1 MRFPLLLPF
10 AALEL
15 PIPTAPLEWKQANFL
30 SISDS
35 HGWLLG
41 HQHTTWPEP
50 NYSGNYGSFASF
62 VIHMRKIADEKG
74 VDLLLIDSG
83 DHHDGSG
90 LVSSSPD
97 SASLAE
103 DIFSMIPYDVITI
116 GNHELYHYADAL
128 DIYENQARWGGR
140 YVTSNVNITV
150 KREGGWQ
157 SVPIGQTHLKFTTKQ
172 GYNVTAFGVI
182 FDFKAHDKGITVQ
195 KPSKLVHEPWFQ
207 EAIRDAPDYFV
218 LSGHMP
224 VRGETSEFAP
234 VFDAIRN
241 IHPKVPIYLFG
252 GHTHVRDCVQYDER
266 SIGVV
271 PGKYLETVA
280 FTSSSLPS
288 SSDDDRPLDV
298 ARRYLD
304 ANPTSY
310 QWHTNQ
316 TSNTFD
322 TEQGL
327 HISLTLQHL
336 ASSLNITDPLGVS
349 PHNYY
354 LSRHPWGHPRSV
366 LTLFS
371 DKVLPKTVIDHE
383 RGRGEQGTERIII
396 GNAGSL
402 RFDLFQ
408 GVFDR
413 NDELTVS
420 PFTSSFLYTRLP
432 ASLARNI
439 TDQMNRAG
447 ASKLVSKSPA
457 TPYEEEQR
465 VKRIHDRWLY
475 EQWRAYELENAYEG
489 DTQKVMVDKGKDKP
503 RTLGHV
509 TKDKCPGIGDDIA
522 HIPVPFYSDQP
533 DFISSPFPSV
543 AEDEEID
550 VVCMDF
556 ALDDFLTAV
565 NTLDPM
571 LNLTES
577 MMKPYAKG
585 LRINSV
591 FGKYAQ
597 RYWAAGIQE

>member
-1 MRFPLLLPF
+1 MRFPLLPL

-15 PIPTAPLEWKQANFL
+15 PIPTAHLEWKQANFL

-41 HQHTTWPEP
+41 HQHSTWPEP
-50 NYSGNYGSFASF
+50 NYSGDYGSFASF
-62 VIHMRKIADEKG
+62 VIHMREIAGEKG
-74 VDLLLIDSG
+74 VDLLLVDAG

-103 DIFSMIPYDVITI
+103 DIFSMIQYDVITI

-128 DIYENQARWGGR
+128 DIYENQERWGGR

-150 KREGGWQ
+150 KREGEWQ

-182 FDFKAHDKGITVQ
+182 FNFKAHDKYQ
-195 KPSKLVHEPWFQ
+195 HSNYH
-207 EAIRDAPDYFV
+207 AIRDAPDYFI

-224 VRGETSEFAP
+224 VRGEIAEFAP
-234 VFDAIRN
+234 VFDAIRD
-241 IHPKVPIYLFG
+241 IHPKVPIYIFG

-288 SSDDDRPLDV
+288 SAGDDRPLDV

-304 ANPTSY
+304 GNPTSY
-310 QWHTNQ
+310 KWHTNQ
-316 TSNTFD
+316 TSDTFD
-322 TEQGL
+322 TKEGRR
-327 HISLTLQHL
+327 ISLSLQHL
-336 ASSLNITDPLGVS
+336 ASSLNITESLGVS

-371 DKVLPKTVIDHE
+371 DKVLPKTVVDHE
-383 RGRGEQGTERIII
+383 GGKDQERIII

-447 ASKLVSKSPA
+447 ASKLMSTSPV

-465 VKRIHDRWLY
+465 VKRIHDRWMY
-475 EQWRAYELENAYEG
+475 EQWQAYEREITQEG
-489 DTQKVMVDKGKDKP
+489 GTQKVMVDKGKDKP

-509 TKDKCPGIGDDIA
+509 TRDKCPGTGDDIA
-522 HIPVPFYSDQP
+522 HIPVPFYPDQP
-533 DFISSPFPSV
+533 DFISTPFPSV

-565 NTLDPM
+565 NTLDPAR
-571 LNLTES
+571 NLEAG

-585 LRINSV
+585 LRINTV

-597 RYWAAGIQE
+597 KYWRAGTQE

>member
-1 MRFPLLLPF
+1 MRFPLLPL

-15 PIPTAPLEWKQANFL
+15 PVPTAHLEWKQANFL

-41 HQHTTWPEP
+41 HQHSTWPEP
-50 NYSGNYGSFASF
+50 NYSGDYGSFASF
-62 VIHMRKIADEKG
+62 VIHMREIADEKG
-74 VDLLLIDSG
+74 VDLLLVDAG

-103 DIFSMIPYDVITI
+103 DIFSMIQYDVITI

-128 DIYENQARWGGR
+128 DIYENQERWGGR

-150 KREGGWQ
+150 EREGEWQ

-182 FDFKAHDKGITVQ
+182 FNFKAHDKGITVQ
-195 KPSKLVHEPWFQ
+195 KPSKLARESWFR
-207 EAIRDAPDYFV
+207 EAIRDAPDYFI

-224 VRGETSEFAP
+224 VRGEIAEFAP
-234 VFDAIRN
+234 VFNAIRD
-241 IHPKVPIYLFG
+241 IHPKVPIYIFG

-288 SSDDDRPLDV
+288 SGGDDRPLDV
-298 ARRYLD
+298 AR
-304 ANPTSY
+304 SY
-310 QWHTNQ
+310 KWHTNQ
-316 TSNTFD
+316 TSDTFD
-322 TEQGL
+322 TKEGRR
-327 HISLTLQHL
+327 ISLSLQHL
-336 ASSLNITDPLGVS
+336 ASSLNITESLGVS

-371 DKVLPKTVIDHE
+371 DKVLPSTVVDHE
-383 RGRGEQGTERIII
+383 GGKDQERIII

-420 PFTSSFLYTRLP
+420 PFTSAFLYTRLP

-447 ASKLVSKSPA
+447 ASKLMSKSPM

-465 VKRIHDRWLY
+465 VKRIHDKWMY
-475 EQWRAYELENAYEG
+475 EQWQAYEREIAQEG

-509 TKDKCPGIGDDIA
+509 TRDKCPGTGDDIA
-522 HIPVPFYSDQP
+522 HIPVPFYPDQP
-533 DFISSPFPSV
+533 DFISTPFPSV

-565 NTLDPM
+565 NTLDPAR
-571 LNLTES
+571 NLEEG

-585 LRINSV
+585 LRINTV

-597 RYWAAGIQE
+597 RYWRAGTQE

>member
-1 MRFPLLLPF
+1 MRFPLLPL

-15 PIPTAPLEWKQANFL
+15 PVPTAHLEWKQANFI

-35 HGWLLG
+35 HGKY
-41 HQHTTWPEP
+41 PDP
-50 NYSGNYGSFASF
+50 SPSGNML
-62 VIHMRKIADEKG
+62 IHHSHRLAPRTPTW
-74 VDLLLIDSG
+74 

-103 DIFSMIPYDVITI
+103 DIFSMIQYDVITI

-128 DIYENQARWGGR
+128 DIYENQERWGGR

-150 KREGGWQ
+150 EREGEWQ
-157 SVPIGQTHLKFTTKQ
+157 SVPIGHTHLKFTTKQ

-182 FDFKAHDKGITVQ
+182 FNFKAHDKGITVQ
-195 KPSKLVHEPWFQ
+195 KPSKLAREPWFR
-207 EAIRDAPDYFV
+207 EAIRDAPDYFI

-224 VRGETSEFAP
+224 VRGEIAEFAP
-234 VFDAIRN
+234 VFDAIRD
-241 IHPKVPIYLFG
+241 IHPKVPIYIFG

-288 SSDDDRPLDV
+288 SAGDDRPLDV

-304 ANPTSY
+304 GNPTS
-310 QWHTNQ
+310 
-316 TSNTFD
+316 TS
-322 TEQGL
+322 
-327 HISLTLQHL
+327 
-336 ASSLNITDPLGVS
+336 A
-349 PHNYY
+349 
-354 LSRHPWGHPRSV
+354 
-366 LTLFS
+366 
-371 DKVLPKTVIDHE
+371 
-383 RGRGEQGTERIII
+383 
-396 GNAGSL
+396 
-402 RFDLFQ
+402 
-408 GVFDR
+408 
-413 NDELTVS
+413 
-420 PFTSSFLYTRLP
+420 FLYTRLP
-432 ASLARNI
+432 ASLTRNI

-447 ASKLVSKSPA
+447 ASKLMPTSPV

-465 VKRIHDRWLY
+465 VKRIYDKWMY
-475 EQWRAYELENAYEG
+475 EQWQAYEREIAQEG

-509 TKDKCPGIGDDIA
+509 TRDKCPGTGDDIA
-522 HIPVPFYSDQP
+522 HIPVPFYPDQP
-533 DFISSPFPSV
+533 DFISTPFPSV

-565 NTLDPM
+565 NTLDPAR
-571 LNLTES
+571 NLEAG

-585 LRINSV
+585 LRINTV

-597 RYWAAGIQE
+597 KYWRAETQE

>member
-1 MRFPLLLPF
+1 MRFPLLPL

-15 PIPTAPLEWKQANFL
+15 PIPTAHLEWKQANFL

-41 HQHTTWPEP
+41 HQHSTWPEP
-50 NYSGNYGSFASF
+50 NYSGDYGSFASF
-62 VIHMRKIADEKG
+62 VIHMREIAGEKG
-74 VDLLLIDSG
+74 VDLLLVDAG

-103 DIFSMIPYDVITI
+103 DIFSMIQYDVITI

-128 DIYENQARWGGR
+128 DIYENQERWGGR

-150 KREGGWQ
+150 EREGEWQ

-182 FDFKAHDKGITVQ
+182 FNFKAHDKGITVQ
-195 KPSKLVHEPWFQ
+195 KPSKLAREPWFQ
-207 EAIRDAPDYFV
+207 DAIRDAPDYFI

-224 VRGETSEFAP
+224 VRGEIAEFAP
-234 VFDAIRN
+234 VFDAIRD
-241 IHPKVPIYLFG
+241 IHPKVPIYIFG

-288 SSDDDRPLDV
+288 SAGDDRPLDV
-298 ARRYLD
+298 AR
-304 ANPTSY
+304 SY
-310 QWHTNQ
+310 KWHTNQ
-316 TSNTFD
+316 TSDTFD
-322 TEQGL
+322 TKEGRR
-327 HISLTLQHL
+327 ISLSLQHL
-336 ASSLNITDPLGVS
+336 ASSLNITESLGVS

-354 LSRHPWGHPRSV
+354 LSRHPWGHQRSV

-371 DKVLPKTVIDHE
+371 DKVLPKTVVDHE
-383 RGRGEQGTERIII
+383 GGKDQERIII

-447 ASKLVSKSPA
+447 ASKFMSTSPV

-465 VKRIHDRWLY
+465 VKRIHDRWMY
-475 EQWRAYELENAYEG
+475 EQWQAYEREITQEG
-489 DTQKVMVDKGKDKP
+489 GTQKVMVDKGKDKP

-509 TKDKCPGIGDDIA
+509 TRDKCPGTGDDIA
-522 HIPVPFYSDQP
+522 HIPVPFYPDQP
-533 DFISSPFPSV
+533 DFISTPFPSV

-565 NTLDPM
+565 NTLDPAR
-571 LNLTES
+571 NLEAG

-585 LRINSV
+585 LRINTV

-597 RYWAAGIQE
+597 KYWRAGTQE

>member
-1 MRFPLLLPF
+1 MRFPLLPF

-15 PIPTAPLEWKQANFL
+15 PIPTSHLEWKQANFL

-41 HQHTTWPEP
+41 HQHSTWPEP
-50 NYSGNYGSFASF
+50 NYSGDYGSFASF
-62 VIHMRKIADEKG
+62 VIHMREIADEKG
-74 VDLLLIDSG
+74 VDLLLVDAG

-103 DIFSMIPYDVITI
+103 DIFSMIQYDVITI

-128 DIYENQARWGGR
+128 DIYENQERWGGR

-150 KREGGWQ
+150 EREGEWQ

-182 FDFKAHDKGITVQ
+182 FNFKAHDKGITVQ
-195 KPSKLVHEPWFQ
+195 KPSKLAREPWFR
-207 EAIRDAPDYFV
+207 EAIRDAPDYFI

-224 VRGETSEFAP
+224 VRGEIAEFAP
-234 VFDAIRN
+234 VFNAIRD
-241 IHPKVPIYLFG
+241 IHPKVPIYIFG

-288 SSDDDRPLDV
+288 SAGDDRPLDV
-298 ARRYLD
+298 AR
-304 ANPTSY
+304 SY
-310 QWHTNQ
+310 KWHTNQ
-316 TSNTFD
+316 TSDTFD
-322 TEQGL
+322 TKEGRR
-327 HISLTLQHL
+327 ISLSLQHL
-336 ASSLNITDPLGVS
+336 ASSLNITESLGVS

-371 DKVLPKTVIDHE
+371 DKVLPNTVVDHE
-383 RGRGEQGTERIII
+383 GGKDQGRIII

-420 PFTSSFLYTRLP
+420 PFTSAFLYTRLP
-432 ASLARNI
+432 VSLARNI

-447 ASKLVSKSPA
+447 ASKLMSKSPM

-465 VKRIHDRWLY
+465 VKRIHDKWMY
-475 EQWRAYELENAYEG
+475 EQWQAYEREIAQEG

-503 RTLGHV
+503 STLGHV
-509 TKDKCPGIGDDIA
+509 TRDKCPGTGDDIV
-522 HIPVPFYSDQP
+522 HIPVPFYPDQP
-533 DFISSPFPSV
+533 DFISTPFPSV

-565 NTLDPM
+565 NTLDPAR
-571 LNLTES
+571 NLEES

-585 LRINSV
+585 LRINTV

-597 RYWAAGIQE
+597 RYWRAETQE

>member
-1 MRFPLLLPF
+1 MRFPLLPL

-15 PIPTAPLEWKQANFL
+15 PIPTAHLEWKQANFL

-41 HQHTTWPEP
+41 HQHSTWPEP
-50 NYSGNYGSFASF
+50 NYSGDYGSFASF
-62 VIHMRKIADEKG
+62 VIHMREIAGEKG
-74 VDLLLIDSG
+74 VDLLLVDAG

-103 DIFSMIPYDVITI
+103 DIFSMIQYDVITI

-128 DIYENQARWGGR
+128 DIYENQERWGGR

-150 KREGGWQ
+150 KREGEWQ

-182 FDFKAHDKGITVQ
+182 FNFKAHDKGITVQ
-195 KPSKLVHEPWFQ
+195 KPSKLAREPWFQ
-207 EAIRDAPDYFV
+207 DAIRDAPDYFI

-224 VRGETSEFAP
+224 VRGEIAEFAP
-234 VFDAIRN
+234 VFDAIRD
-241 IHPKVPIYLFG
+241 IHPKVPIYIFG

-288 SSDDDRPLDV
+288 SAGDDRPLDV
-298 ARRYLD
+298 AR
-304 ANPTSY
+304 SY
-310 QWHTNQ
+310 KWHTNQ
-316 TSNTFD
+316 TSDTFD
-322 TEQGL
+322 TKEGRR
-327 HISLTLQHL
+327 ISLSLQHL
-336 ASSLNITDPLGVS
+336 ASSLNITESLGVS

-371 DKVLPKTVIDHE
+371 DKVLPKTVVDHE
-383 RGRGEQGTERIII
+383 GGKDQERIII

-447 ASKLVSKSPA
+447 ASKLMSTSPV

-465 VKRIHDRWLY
+465 VKRIHDRWMY
-475 EQWRAYELENAYEG
+475 EQWQAYEREITQEG
-489 DTQKVMVDKGKDKP
+489 GTQKVMVDKGKDKP

-509 TKDKCPGIGDDIA
+509 TRDKCPGTGDDIA
-522 HIPVPFYSDQP
+522 HIPVPFYPDQP
-533 DFISSPFPSV
+533 DFISTPFPSV

-565 NTLDPM
+565 NTLDPAR
-571 LNLTES
+571 NLEAG

-585 LRINSV
+585 LRINTV

-597 RYWAAGIQE
+597 KYWRAGTQE

>member
-1 MRFPLLLPF
+1 MRFPLLPF

-15 PIPTAPLEWKQANFL
+15 PIPTSHLEWKQANFL

-41 HQHTTWPEP
+41 HQHSTWPEP
-50 NYSGNYGSFASF
+50 NYSGDYGSFASF
-62 VIHMRKIADEKG
+62 VIHMREIADEKG
-74 VDLLLIDSG
+74 VDLLLVDAG

-103 DIFSMIPYDVITI
+103 DIFSMIQYDVITI

-128 DIYENQARWGGR
+128 DIYENQERWGGR

-150 KREGGWQ
+150 EREGEWQ

-182 FDFKAHDKGITVQ
+182 FNFKAHDKGITVQ
-195 KPSKLVHEPWFQ
+195 KPSKLAREPWFR
-207 EAIRDAPDYFV
+207 EAIRDAPDYFI

-224 VRGETSEFAP
+224 VRGEIAEFAP
-234 VFDAIRN
+234 VFNAIRD
-241 IHPKVPIYLFG
+241 IHPKVPIYIFG

-288 SSDDDRPLDV
+288 SAGDDRPLDV

-304 ANPTSY
+304 GNPTSY
-310 QWHTNQ
+310 KWHTNQ
-316 TSNTFD
+316 TSDTFD
-322 TEQGL
+322 TKEGRR
-327 HISLTLQHL
+327 ISLSLQHL
-336 ASSLNITDPLGVS
+336 ASSLNITESLGVS

-371 DKVLPKTVIDHE
+371 DKVLPNTVVDHE
-383 RGRGEQGTERIII
+383 GGKDQGRIII

-420 PFTSSFLYTRLP
+420 PFTSAFLYTRLP

-447 ASKLVSKSPA
+447 ASKLMSKSPM

-465 VKRIHDRWLY
+465 VKRIHDKWMY
-475 EQWRAYELENAYEG
+475 EQWQAYEREIAQEG

-503 RTLGHV
+503 STLGHV
-509 TKDKCPGIGDDIA
+509 TRDKCPGTGDDIA
-522 HIPVPFYSDQP
+522 HIPVPFYPDQP
-533 DFISSPFPSV
+533 DFISTPFPSV

-565 NTLDPM
+565 NTLDPAR
-571 LNLTES
+571 NLEES

-585 LRINSV
+585 LRINTV

-597 RYWAAGIQE
+597 RYWRAGTQE

>member
-1 MRFPLLLPF
+1 MRFPLLPL

-15 PIPTAPLEWKQANFL
+15 PVPTAHLEWKQANFL

-41 HQHTTWPEP
+41 HQHSTWPEP
-50 NYSGNYGSFASF
+50 NYSGDYGSFASF
-62 VIHMRKIADEKG
+62 VIHMREIADEKG
-74 VDLLLIDSG
+74 VDLLLVDAG

-103 DIFSMIPYDVITI
+103 DIFSMIQYDVITI

-128 DIYENQARWGGR
+128 DIYENQERWGGR

-150 KREGGWQ
+150 EREGEWQ

-182 FDFKAHDKGITVQ
+182 FNFKAHDKGITVQ
-195 KPSKLVHEPWFQ
+195 KPSKLARESWFR
-207 EAIRDAPDYFV
+207 EAIRDAPDYFI

-224 VRGETSEFAP
+224 VRGEIAEFAP
-234 VFDAIRN
+234 VFNAIRD
-241 IHPKVPIYLFG
+241 IHPKVPIYIFG

-266 SIGVV
+266 SIGVI

-288 SSDDDRPLDV
+288 SGGDDRPLDV
-298 ARRYLD
+298 AR
-304 ANPTSY
+304 SY
-310 QWHTNQ
+310 KWHTNQ
-316 TSNTFD
+316 TSDTFD
-322 TEQGL
+322 TKEGRR
-327 HISLTLQHL
+327 ISLSLQHL
-336 ASSLNITDPLGVS
+336 ASSLNITESLGVS

-371 DKVLPKTVIDHE
+371 DKVLPSTVVDHE
-383 RGRGEQGTERIII
+383 GGKDQERIII

-420 PFTSSFLYTRLP
+420 PFTSAFLYTRLP

-447 ASKLVSKSPA
+447 ASKLMSKSPM

-465 VKRIHDRWLY
+465 VKRIHDKWMY
-475 EQWRAYELENAYEG
+475 EQWQAYEREIAQEG

-509 TKDKCPGIGDDIA
+509 TRDKCPGTGDDIA
-522 HIPVPFYSDQP
+522 HIPVPFYPDQP
-533 DFISSPFPSV
+533 DFISTPFPSV

-565 NTLDPM
+565 NTLDPAR
-571 LNLTES
+571 NLEEG

-585 LRINSV
+585 LRINTV

-597 RYWAAGIQE
+597 RYWRAGTQE

>member
-1 MRFPLLLPF
+1 MRFPLLPL

-15 PIPTAPLEWKQANFL
+15 PVPTAHLEWKQANFI

-41 HQHTTWPEP
+41 HQHSTWPEP
-50 NYSGNYGSFASF
+50 NYSGDYGSFASF
-62 VIHMRKIADEKG
+62 VIHMREIADEKG
-74 VDLLLIDSG
+74 VDLLLVDAG

-90 LVSSSPD
+90 LVSSSAD
-97 SASLAE
+97 SAALAE
-103 DIFSMIPYDVITI
+103 DIFSLIQYDVITI

-128 DIYENQARWGGR
+128 DIYENQERWGGR

-150 KREGGWQ
+150 EREGEWQ

-182 FDFKAHDKGITVQ
+182 FNFKAHDKGITVQ
-195 KPSKLVHEPWFQ
+195 KPSKLAREPWFR
-207 EAIRDAPDYFV
+207 EAIRDAPDYFI

-224 VRGETSEFAP
+224 VRGEIAEFAP
-234 VFDAIRN
+234 VFNAIRD
-241 IHPKVPIYLFG
+241 IHPKVPIYIFG

-288 SSDDDRPLDV
+288 SAGDDRPLDV
-298 ARRYLD
+298 AR
-304 ANPTSY
+304 SY
-310 QWHTNQ
+310 KWHTNQ
-316 TSNTFD
+316 TSDTFD
-322 TEQGL
+322 TKEGRR
-327 HISLTLQHL
+327 ISLSLQHL
-336 ASSLNITDPLGVS
+336 AFSLNITESLGVS

-371 DKVLPKTVIDHE
+371 DKVLPKTVVDHE
-383 RGRGEQGTERIII
+383 GGKDQARIII

-420 PFTSSFLYTRLP
+420 PFTSAFLYTRLP

-447 ASKLVSKSPA
+447 ASKLMSKSPM

-465 VKRIHDRWLY
+465 VKRIHDKWMY
-475 EQWRAYELENAYEG
+475 EQWQAYERVIAQEG

-509 TKDKCPGIGDDIA
+509 TRDKCPGTGDDIA
-522 HIPVPFYSDQP
+522 HIPVPFYPDQP
-533 DFISSPFPSV
+533 DFISTPFPSV

-565 NTLDPM
+565 NTLDPAR
-571 LNLTES
+571 NLEEG

-585 LRINSV
+585 LRINTV
-591 FGKYAQ
+591 FGKYAR
-597 RYWAAGIQE
+597 RYWRAGTQE